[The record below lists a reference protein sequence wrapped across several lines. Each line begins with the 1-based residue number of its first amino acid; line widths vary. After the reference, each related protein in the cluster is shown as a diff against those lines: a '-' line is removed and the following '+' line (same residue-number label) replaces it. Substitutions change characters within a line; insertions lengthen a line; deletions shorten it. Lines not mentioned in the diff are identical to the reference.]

1 MNNNNSNPY
10 LLTPN
15 NLERVEQN
23 TLSINQLRNLKQKGI
38 NALHR
43 LGRMRP
49 INRNPTNADPK
60 TLLRNQLLGRERQ
73 QEPQPG
79 AASAA
84 APDAVQPGELQPGEL
99 YKGGRR
105 RTTRHK
111 HRKHKQTHKS
121 KRRYRR

>member
-38 NALHR
+38 NTLHR
-43 LGRMRP
+43 LGRMWP

-79 AASAA
+79 E
-84 APDAVQPGELQPGEL
+84 QH
-99 YKGGRR
+99 GGRR

-111 HRKHKQTHKS
+111 HRKHKRSHKS